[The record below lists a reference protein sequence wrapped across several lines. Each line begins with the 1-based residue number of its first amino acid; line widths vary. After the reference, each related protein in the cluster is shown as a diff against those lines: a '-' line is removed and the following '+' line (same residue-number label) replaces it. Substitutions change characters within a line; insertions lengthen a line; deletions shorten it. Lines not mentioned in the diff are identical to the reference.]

1 MLRWTSYQVEMLTLL
16 KLGSLT
22 NWVNQ
27 EMLKVLSRMQAQAI
41 FEDGV

>member
-1 MLRWTSYQVEMLTLL
+1 MLRWTSYQVEMLTHVL

-27 EMLKVLSRMQAQAI
+27 EMLKVLSHM
-41 FEDGV
+41 